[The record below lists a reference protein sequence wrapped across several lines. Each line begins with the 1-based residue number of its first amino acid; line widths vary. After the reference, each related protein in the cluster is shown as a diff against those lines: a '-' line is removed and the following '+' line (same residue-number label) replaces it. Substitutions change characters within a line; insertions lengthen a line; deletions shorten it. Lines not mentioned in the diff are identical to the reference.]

1 MTQVREPI
9 TAPRGLGWVEL
20 VFCVLAIH
28 GILAGSSLYSQEESV
43 PPGVPPPP
51 TGSLLLGEAASP
63 LDFWNIL
70 TQENTNTDPRSA
82 ILLS

>member
-9 TAPRGLGWVEL
+9 TAPRGLGWAEL

-43 PPGVPPPP
+43 PPGVPPA

-70 TQENTNTDPRSA
+70 TQENTNIDPRSA

>member
-28 GILAGSSLYSQEESV
+28 SILAGSSLYSQEESV

-51 TGSLLLGEAASP
+51 RGACCWARQPAHLISGT
-63 LDFWNIL
+63 F
-70 TQENTNTDPRSA
+70 
-82 ILLS
+82 